1 MLGLWR
7 GCTRY
12 LPGSYM
18 CMDEFPEE
26 EVLSDDEDSS
36 ENPCKSDS
44 EVLMLIANEVINKLI
59 LLISLYPIRFVN
71 NLFISFVRFD
81 FNLKLSVSDPVN
93 YVLRRS

>member
-26 EVLSDDEDSS
+26 EVSSDDEDSS
-36 ENPCKSDS
+36 ENPCKSDYDS
-44 EVLMLIANEVINKLI
+44 EVLMLMANEVIN
-59 LLISLYPIRFVN
+59 
-71 NLFISFVRFD
+71 
-81 FNLKLSVSDPVN
+81 
-93 YVLRRS
+93 

>member
-26 EVLSDDEDSS
+26 EVSSDDEDSS
-36 ENPCKSDS
+36 ENPCKSDYYS
-44 EVLMLIANEVINKLI
+44 EVLMLMANEVIN
-59 LLISLYPIRFVN
+59 
-71 NLFISFVRFD
+71 
-81 FNLKLSVSDPVN
+81 
-93 YVLRRS
+93 

>member
-1 MLGLWR
+1 MQKGAMLGLWR

-36 ENPCKSDS
+36 ENRCKYDS
-44 EVLMLIANEVINKLI
+44 EDACANWE
-59 LLISLYPIRFVN
+59 RGH
-71 NLFISFVRFD
+71 
-81 FNLKLSVSDPVN
+81 
-93 YVLRRS
+93 